1 MRYLSFKLGG
11 RRTYGI
17 MHEGGI
23 IDLGDRFKMSL
34 PDFNSYLQAV
44 AFGFSL
50 PRFPS
55 SLRDCTVNDII
66 YEPVCSPNKIICVG
80 MNYEKHR
87 KETGRNKTEYP
98 TLFSRFPET
107 LIGHRSSIVRPHV
120 STELDFEGELAVVI
134 GRSGRRIP
142 SKEALSFIAGYSCFN
157 DGSIRDWQRHT
168 HQFLPG
174 KNFSAT
180 APFGPELVTPE
191 ECGSLESL
199 QIETR
204 LNGVVMQSALLGDM
218 IFSVAE
224 IIEYISTF
232 TTLDPGDVI
241 ATGTPGGVGSKREPP
256 VFMKSGDTVEVIVER
271 VGHLINDVVEESVS

>member
-1 MRYLSFKLGG
+1 MRYISFKLGG

-23 IDLGDRFKMSL
+23 IDLGDRFKASL
-34 PDFNSYLQAV
+34 PDFNSYLQAL

-50 PRFPS
+50 PSFPS

-87 KETGRNKTEYP
+87 QETGRNKTEYP

-107 LIGHRSSIVRPHV
+107 LIGHRSSIVRPRV

-142 SKEALSFIAGYSCFN
+142 SQKAISFIAGYSCFN
-157 DGSIRDWQRHT
+157 DGSIRDWHT

-191 ECGSLESL
+191 ELGPLESL

-204 LNGVVMQSALLGDM
+204 LNGVVMQTALLGEM

-232 TTLDPGDVI
+232 ITLDPGDVI

-256 VFMKSGDTVEVIVER
+256 VFMKSGDTVEVIVEG
-271 VGHLINDVVEESVS
+271 VGHLINDVVEEPVS

>member
-1 MRYLSFKLGG
+1 MRYVSFKLGG

-17 MHEGGI
+17 MHAGGI
-23 IDLGDRFKMSL
+23 IDLGDRFKASL
-34 PDFNSYLQAV
+34 PDFNSYLQAL
-44 AFGFSL
+44 ASGFSL
-50 PRFPS
+50 PKFPS

-87 KETGRNKTEYP
+87 QETGRNKTEYP

-107 LIGHRSSIVRPHV
+107 LIGHRSSIVRPRV

-142 SKEALSFIAGYSCFN
+142 SPKAISFIAGYSCFN

-180 APFGPELVTPE
+180 APFGPGLVTPE
-191 ECGSLESL
+191 ELGPLESL

-204 LNGVVMQSALLGDM
+204 LNGVVMQSALLGEM

-232 TTLDPGDVI
+232 ITLDPGDVI

-256 VFMKSGDTVEVIVER
+256 VFMKSGDTVEVIVEG
-271 VGHLINDVVEESVS
+271 VGHLINDVVEEPAS